1 MKHCQQE
8 MTVIQNAWP
17 VVCNFGWLIEADRN
31 ARKGKR
37 YRAEVL
43 NFTARLEDNLFTIQ
57 QGMMNGSYVLGPY
70 RKLWVYVPK
79 KRLVMALDYPDR
91 IVQWS
96 LYLYLNPLYD
106 RLFIED
112 SYACRKGKGS
122 HKAAKRLQYWM
133 CQVQRKPG
141 PGWYCLKL
149 DISKYFYRV
158 NHEKLLAILGRRV
171 KDPAMMAFIR
181 GVVNSRA
188 EPFGLPRWRT
198 PQDTP
203 PEEWLY
209 EVGMPIGNL
218 TSQLFANIYLNEL
231 DQYCKHRLKIH
242 YYIEKWLKMGMK
254 PREVA
259 DKLRVHVST
268 IYRELKRG
276 AYDRLDGG
284 TWEVETAYSPD
295 IAEEKYQAHLREKG
309 PDLKIGNDH
318 ELANYIETT
327 ILDKDCSPAA
337 VLGFAMIEGKKFKTS
352 LSVPTIYKY
361 IAKGLFLNLTQ
372 EELPRHGKKKHK
384 YKKVKKNKSASRAPA
399 GESIEQRPEEIDGRE
414 EFGHWEGDTVYS
426 GKGKRKTTRALLTM
440 TERKTRKEIIIAIP
454 NRKAETVVK
463 ALDALER
470 KLGARRFRAIFK
482 SITFDNGTEFAAAE
496 ELERSCIN
504 KHLPRTK
511 VYFCHP
517 YSSWERGTNENTNGM
532 IRRRFPKGT
541 NFAAVTNAQITQ
553 AENWIN
559 NYPRKILGYKSSEIV
574 FRECLRELGIAA

>member
-112 SYACRKGKGS
+112 SYACRKDKGS

-171 KDPAMMAFIR
+171 KD
-181 GVVNSRA
+181 
-188 EPFGLPRWRT
+188 
-198 PQDTP
+198 
-203 PEEWLY
+203 

-231 DQYCKHRLKIH
+231 DQCCKHRLKIH
-242 YYIEKWLKMGMK
+242 YYIRYMDDVIILGQDKETLHRWKAAVETFLREELALDLNSKTSIRPVCQGVEFVGVRIWPTHMK
-254 PREVA
+254 LRKSTVRRIKREVRKISA
-259 DKLRVHVST
+259 LYAAGDMTRQDFYRRIASIRGLLKHTESASLRWRLNE
-268 IYRELKRG
+268 IYRAEL
-276 AYDRLDGG
+276 
-284 TWEVETAYSPD
+284 
-295 IAEEKYQAHLREKG
+295 EKAKQKQLREEAQHEPFADHSG
-309 PDLKIGNDH
+309 AGNGDGNAGTGYQDH
-318 ELANYIETT
+318 GN
-327 ILDKDCSPAA
+327 PAC
-337 VLGFAMIEGKKFKTS
+337 
-352 LSVPTIYKY
+352 
-361 IAKGLFLNLTQ
+361 
-372 EELPRHGKKKHK
+372 
-384 YKKVKKNKSASRAPA
+384 RA
-399 GESIEQRPEEIDGRE
+399 G
-414 EFGHWEGDTVYS
+414 
-426 GKGKRKTTRALLTM
+426 
-440 TERKTRKEIIIAIP
+440 
-454 NRKAETVVK
+454 
-463 ALDALER
+463 
-470 KLGARRFRAIFK
+470 
-482 SITFDNGTEFAAAE
+482 
-496 ELERSCIN
+496 
-504 KHLPRTK
+504 
-511 VYFCHP
+511 
-517 YSSWERGTNENTNGM
+517 
-532 IRRRFPKGT
+532 
-541 NFAAVTNAQITQ
+541 
-553 AENWIN
+553 
-559 NYPRKILGYKSSEIV
+559 
-574 FRECLRELGIAA
+574 

>member
-70 RKLWVYVPK
+70 RKLRVYVPK

-96 LYLYLNPLYD
+96 LYLYLNPIYD

-112 SYACRKGKGS
+112 SYACRKDKGS

-242 YYIEKWLKMGMK
+242 YYIRYMDDVIILGQDKEERTMENPITRAEHEEFRRRLEEENKRQDTRIGILEDSVRQIGALATSVEKLAVSMQSMLKEQEKQGKRLEALEGRDGEKWRKVMGYI
-254 PREVA
+254 A
-259 DKLRVHVST
+259 
-268 IYRELKRG
+268 
-276 AYDRLDGG
+276 
-284 TWEVETAYSPD
+284 TA
-295 IAEEKYQAHLREKG
+295 IVG
-309 PDLKIGNDH
+309 I
-318 ELANYIETT
+318 
-327 ILDKDCSPAA
+327 
-337 VLGFAMIEGKKFKTS
+337 VLGYLFKR
-352 LSVPTIYKY
+352 I
-361 IAKGLFLNLTQ
+361 
-372 EELPRHGKKKHK
+372 
-384 YKKVKKNKSASRAPA
+384 
-399 GESIEQRPEEIDGRE
+399 
-414 EFGHWEGDTVYS
+414 
-426 GKGKRKTTRALLTM
+426 
-440 TERKTRKEIIIAIP
+440 
-454 NRKAETVVK
+454 
-463 ALDALER
+463 
-470 KLGARRFRAIFK
+470 
-482 SITFDNGTEFAAAE
+482 
-496 ELERSCIN
+496 
-504 KHLPRTK
+504 
-511 VYFCHP
+511 
-517 YSSWERGTNENTNGM
+517 GM
-532 IRRRFPKGT
+532 
-541 NFAAVTNAQITQ
+541 
-553 AENWIN
+553 
-559 NYPRKILGYKSSEIV
+559 
-574 FRECLRELGIAA
+574 

>member
-112 SYACRKGKGS
+112 SYACRKDKGS

-242 YYIEKWLKMGMK
+242 YYIRYMDDVIILGQ
-254 PREVA
+254 
-259 DKLRVHVST
+259 DKETLHRW
-268 IYRELKRG
+268 K
-276 AYDRLDGG
+276 AA
-284 TWEVETAYSPD
+284 VET
-295 IAEEKYQAHLREKG
+295 
-309 PDLKIGNDH
+309 
-318 ELANYIETT
+318 
-327 ILDKDCSPAA
+327 
-337 VLGFAMIEGKKFKTS
+337 
-352 LSVPTIYKY
+352 
-361 IAKGLFLNLTQ
+361 FLQ
-372 EELPRHGKKKHK
+372 EELALDLNSKTSIRPVRQGVEFVGVRIWPTHVTRDIMVDSEGYLTTGRGLYYAAQVEIPARK
-384 YKKVKKNKSASRAPA
+384 YTETVTTAQETDAQAEDGENAEGMSR
-399 GESIEQRPEEIDGRE
+399 ETVTRTPEPLDTEDVTLYLFAIDG
-414 EFGHWEGDTVYS
+414 
-426 GKGKRKTTRALLTM
+426 
-440 TERKTRKEIIIAIP
+440 I
-454 NRKAETVVK
+454 
-463 ALDALER
+463 
-470 KLGARRFRAIFK
+470 
-482 SITFDNGTEFAAAE
+482 
-496 ELERSCIN
+496 
-504 KHLPRTK
+504 
-511 VYFCHP
+511 
-517 YSSWERGTNENTNGM
+517 M
-532 IRRRFPKGT
+532 IH
-541 NFAAVTNAQITQ
+541 
-553 AENWIN
+553 
-559 NYPRKILGYKSSEIV
+559 
-574 FRECLRELGIAA
+574 

>member
-96 LYLYLNPLYD
+96 LYLYLNPIYD

-122 HKAAKRLQYWM
+122 HKTAKRLQYWM
-133 CQVQRKPG
+133 CQVQRKPE

-149 DISKYFYRV
+149 DVSKYFYRV

-203 PEEWLY
+203 PEEWMY

-242 YYIEKWLKMGMK
+242 YYIRYMDDVIILGQDKETLHRWKAAVETFLREELALDLNSKTSIRPVRQGVEFVGVRIWPTHMK
-254 PREVA
+254 LRKSTVRRIKREVRKISA
-259 DKLRVHVST
+259 LYAAGDMTRQDFYRRIASIRGLLKHTESASLRWRLNE
-268 IYRELKRG
+268 IYRAEL
-276 AYDRLDGG
+276 
-284 TWEVETAYSPD
+284 
-295 IAEEKYQAHLREKG
+295 EKAKQKQLREEAQYEPFADHSG
-309 PDLKIGNDH
+309 AGNGDGNAGTGYQDH
-318 ELANYIETT
+318 GN
-327 ILDKDCSPAA
+327 PAC
-337 VLGFAMIEGKKFKTS
+337 
-352 LSVPTIYKY
+352 
-361 IAKGLFLNLTQ
+361 
-372 EELPRHGKKKHK
+372 
-384 YKKVKKNKSASRAPA
+384 RA
-399 GESIEQRPEEIDGRE
+399 G
-414 EFGHWEGDTVYS
+414 
-426 GKGKRKTTRALLTM
+426 
-440 TERKTRKEIIIAIP
+440 
-454 NRKAETVVK
+454 
-463 ALDALER
+463 
-470 KLGARRFRAIFK
+470 
-482 SITFDNGTEFAAAE
+482 
-496 ELERSCIN
+496 
-504 KHLPRTK
+504 
-511 VYFCHP
+511 
-517 YSSWERGTNENTNGM
+517 
-532 IRRRFPKGT
+532 
-541 NFAAVTNAQITQ
+541 
-553 AENWIN
+553 
-559 NYPRKILGYKSSEIV
+559 
-574 FRECLRELGIAA
+574 

>member
-1 MKHCQQE
+1 M
-8 MTVIQNAWP
+8 VIQNAWP

-96 LYLYLNPLYD
+96 LYLYLNPIYD

-242 YYIEKWLKMGMK
+242 YYIRYMDDVIILGQDKETLHRWKAAVETFLREELALDLNSKTSIRPVCQGVEFVGVRIWPTHMK
-254 PREVA
+254 LRKSTVRRIKREVRKISA
-259 DKLRVHVST
+259 LYAAGDMTRQDFYRRIASIRGLLKHTESASLRWRLNE
-268 IYRELKRG
+268 IYRAEL
-276 AYDRLDGG
+276 
-284 TWEVETAYSPD
+284 
-295 IAEEKYQAHLREKG
+295 EKAKQKQLREEAQYEPFADHSG
-309 PDLKIGNDH
+309 AGNGDGNAGTGYQDH
-318 ELANYIETT
+318 GN
-327 ILDKDCSPAA
+327 PAC
-337 VLGFAMIEGKKFKTS
+337 
-352 LSVPTIYKY
+352 
-361 IAKGLFLNLTQ
+361 
-372 EELPRHGKKKHK
+372 
-384 YKKVKKNKSASRAPA
+384 RA
-399 GESIEQRPEEIDGRE
+399 G
-414 EFGHWEGDTVYS
+414 
-426 GKGKRKTTRALLTM
+426 
-440 TERKTRKEIIIAIP
+440 
-454 NRKAETVVK
+454 
-463 ALDALER
+463 
-470 KLGARRFRAIFK
+470 
-482 SITFDNGTEFAAAE
+482 
-496 ELERSCIN
+496 
-504 KHLPRTK
+504 
-511 VYFCHP
+511 
-517 YSSWERGTNENTNGM
+517 
-532 IRRRFPKGT
+532 
-541 NFAAVTNAQITQ
+541 
-553 AENWIN
+553 
-559 NYPRKILGYKSSEIV
+559 
-574 FRECLRELGIAA
+574 

>member
-43 NFTARLEDNLFTIQ
+43 NFTARLEDNLFVIQ

-96 LYLYLNPLYD
+96 LYLYLNPIYD

-122 HKAAKRLQYWM
+122 HKAAKCLQYWM

-158 NHEKLLAILGRRV
+158 NHEKLLAILERRV

-242 YYIEKWLKMGMK
+242 YYIRYMDDVIILGQDKETLHRWKAAVETFLREELALDLNSKTSIRPVCQGVEFVGVRIWPTHMK
-254 PREVA
+254 LRKSTVRRIKREVRKISA
-259 DKLRVHVST
+259 LYAAGDMTRQDFYRRIASIRGLLKHTESASLRWRLNE
-268 IYRELKRG
+268 IYRAEL
-276 AYDRLDGG
+276 
-284 TWEVETAYSPD
+284 
-295 IAEEKYQAHLREKG
+295 EKAKQKQLREEAQYEPFADHSG
-309 PDLKIGNDH
+309 AGNGDGNAGTGYQDH
-318 ELANYIETT
+318 GN
-327 ILDKDCSPAA
+327 PAC
-337 VLGFAMIEGKKFKTS
+337 
-352 LSVPTIYKY
+352 
-361 IAKGLFLNLTQ
+361 
-372 EELPRHGKKKHK
+372 
-384 YKKVKKNKSASRAPA
+384 RA
-399 GESIEQRPEEIDGRE
+399 G
-414 EFGHWEGDTVYS
+414 
-426 GKGKRKTTRALLTM
+426 
-440 TERKTRKEIIIAIP
+440 
-454 NRKAETVVK
+454 
-463 ALDALER
+463 
-470 KLGARRFRAIFK
+470 
-482 SITFDNGTEFAAAE
+482 
-496 ELERSCIN
+496 
-504 KHLPRTK
+504 
-511 VYFCHP
+511 
-517 YSSWERGTNENTNGM
+517 
-532 IRRRFPKGT
+532 
-541 NFAAVTNAQITQ
+541 
-553 AENWIN
+553 
-559 NYPRKILGYKSSEIV
+559 
-574 FRECLRELGIAA
+574 